1 MKPDINSGD
10 RISCSKQT
18 RSNSIKSLMG
28 KKRLNRRF
36 QMQQYPENSGVT
48 CGTNLFNTTA
58 GIINWRKDELETM
71 DRKTRKT
78 RSPAKQGLADRTAKT
93 AVSVAI

>member
-18 RSNSIKSLMG
+18 RSNSIKSLVG
-28 KKRLNRRF
+28 KKRLSRQF
-36 QMQQYPENSGVT
+36 QMQQNPENAGAT

-58 GIINWRKDELETM
+58 MLSGSVNTGHKPKAFHNNQT
-71 DRKTRKT
+71 
-78 RSPAKQGLADRTAKT
+78 S
-93 AVSVAI
+93 VSQEMQWNNS